1 MIAARWS
8 AVPVQRWSWRRLAVA
23 LGASL
28 LAHYLVVGGWP
39 VSGGGRTA
47 TVMTPQLHAQLQ
59 ISAVPLT
66 VPFTESADQPEEP
79 EQLISAPPVAVLVD
93 RVARRSPA
101 AASET
106 QPAAHARLSVPDPRF
121 FPARELD
128 RYPAPLV
135 PLDLRG
141 MGAGGAVRAWVSI
154 DLAGNVVEVMVVD
167 AGPSVAL
174 QQQVREQLHAV
185 RFMPGMKDER
195 PVRSRVLMEL
205 VYGQ

>member
-1 MIAARWS
+1 M
-8 AVPVQRWSWRRLAVA
+8 QRWSWRRLAVA

-28 LAHYLVVGGWP
+28 LVHYLVVGGWP
-39 VSGGGRTA
+39 ASGGGGSA
-47 TVMTPQLHAQLQ
+47 AVLTPQLHAQLQ
-59 ISAVPLT
+59 IPAVPPT
-66 VPFTESADQPEEP
+66 NPFTESAEQPEAP
-79 EQLISAPPVAVLVD
+79 EQAKSVRPVAVLAD
-93 RVARRSPA
+93 RVERRTA
-101 AASET
+101 AAPSET
-106 QPAAHARLSVPDPRF
+106 QPAANAGSAVPDPRF

-128 RYPAPLV
+128 RYPVPLV

-141 MGAGGAVRAWVSI
+141 VGGGAVRAWVSI
-154 DLAGNVVEVMVVD
+154 DLAGNVVEVVVVD

-174 QQQVREQLHAV
+174 QQQVREQLLAV